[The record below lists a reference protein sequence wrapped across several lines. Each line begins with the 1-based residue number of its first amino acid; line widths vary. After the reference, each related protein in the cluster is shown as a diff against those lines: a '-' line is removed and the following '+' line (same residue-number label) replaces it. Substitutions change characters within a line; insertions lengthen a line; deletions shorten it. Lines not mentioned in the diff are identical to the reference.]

1 MRFLSKIKGIFLAC
15 LLFSI
20 TAFIVL
26 IMRIF
31 PAKQRSLRR
40 VIAKIVRTFVGYKVE
55 FEGEFDPSSELF
67 VLNHQSLL
75 DILIF
80 DEFHPGDIKW
90 VAKREL
96 GKVPLLGAG
105 FRSGAC
111 ILIDRSNPREIVH
124 IIKQTSEF
132 VERGGAVAI
141 FPEGTRGSGKKLLKF
156 QSGAQIIANKLGLKV
171 QPVLIIGSKE
181 IIDSKKLAFK
191 SGRVKVVFLP
201 SFVAYEDSEW
211 LTDLREQMQKILDE
225 KLGKNNSIN
234 IKNI

>member
-1 MRFLSKIKGIFLAC
+1 M
-15 LLFSI
+15 
-20 TAFIVL
+20 
-26 IMRIF
+26 
-31 PAKQRSLRR
+31 
-40 VIAKIVRTFVGYKVE
+40 
-55 FEGEFDPSSELF
+55 
-67 VLNHQSLL
+67 LNHQSLL

-90 VAKREL
+90 VAKQEL

-132 VERGGAVAI
+132 TKAGGAVAI

-181 IIDSKKLAFK
+181 IIDSKKLSFNK
-191 SGRVKVVFLP
+191 GVVKVVFLP
-201 SFVAYEDSEW
+201 SFVASEGSEW
-211 LTDLREQMQKILDE
+211 LAKIRENMQKILDE
-225 KLGKNNSIN
+225 KLAQNF
-234 IKNI
+234 